1 MKWMRIKSMKKFILM
16 IVTIFVAITL
26 SSCDSDYITA
36 EKVITCEDIIQVYE
50 ESGYAIFHKETTDQ
64 DYDWECYV
72 KCTAPDSEDYIFFY
86 IFKTNEEAVSYAEER
101 KGNFLI
107 YLFSWIYGDP
117 SWLKTKSYN
126 TIAIEYTQDKL
137 YKPFKSLM

>member
-1 MKWMRIKSMKKFILM
+1 MKKIIINVIMIICIL
-16 IVTIFVAITL
+16 VLT
-26 SSCDSDYITA
+26 SCDNDNITG
-36 EKVITCEDIIQVYE
+36 EKEITCEDIIQVYE
-50 ESGYAIFHKETTDQ
+50 EAGYEIFHKETTEQ

-72 KCTAPDSEDYIFFY
+72 KCTAPNSEDYIFFY

-107 YLFSWIYGDP
+107 SLFSWIYGDS

-126 TIAIEYTQDKL
+126 TIALEYTQDKL

>member
-1 MKWMRIKSMKKFILM
+1 MKKIVLTLILFIS
-16 IVTIFVAITL
+16 IFTL
-26 SSCDSDYITA
+26 TSCDNDNIIS
-36 EKVITCEDIIQVYE
+36 ENEITCEDIIQVYE
-50 ESGYAIFHKETTDQ
+50 DAGYEIFHKETTTQ
-64 DYDWECYV
+64 DYSWNCYV
-72 KCTAPDSEDYIFFY
+72 RCTAPNSEDYIFFY

-107 YLFSWIYGDP
+107 YLFGWIYGEP
-117 SWLKTKSYN
+117 EWLKTKSYN